1 MSVLVAFSATAC
13 SQPANIESGA
23 VSQEYPVTVN
33 EVTLNAK
40 PQKVAVLSGSLA
52 DVVLAMGYET
62 SLSLA
67 SDDCTQPDLQVLPKV
82 SATDTQSVISAGVDL
97 VLAETMDDSEK
108 QTLENAG
115 ITVLLLT
122 RAKNREDFER
132 LYAQVGTALNGGST
146 GYNVGVKAAQKIFS
160 SLDDLSR
167 LAPESN
173 TVVTACYISD
183 VNGSAVTGDEL
194 GSVMMSYIGL
204 TNIFKGL
211 TGGTF
216 TFDDLRLSDPT
227 MIFCSEDVRGQIM
240 QDAQY
245 ANLSAVKNGRVYAV
259 DPNYMNWQGKTV
271 YNACIDMMGLAYPE
285 LTEEN
290 SAALELDSELSET
303 EATASPSPAPE
314 YTAIESGT
322 EGDDVFAMQQRL
334 AELGYLTV
342 EYTGMY
348 GEVTMEAVKAFQKAN
363 GLTATGEADA
373 ETLTVLYSAEAKA
386 ADGAEATATPEPES
400 ETSTAEG
407 TVTIHEDAPLNQI
420 AANMEIQKTLCH
432 GAPFYVLGPIV
443 TDIAPGY
450 DHITSAI
457 GGTVAAMNGASF
469 LCYVTPAEHLRLPD
483 VDDVKEGIIAAR
495 IAAHA
500 ADIAKGVPH
509 AMDWDNEM
517 AVARKKLDWN
527 AMFDLAIDPEKARR
541 YRESSRPEKEDTCSM
556 CGNFCAV
563 KNMNRILDGEIVS
576 IFDE

>member
-1 MSVLVAFSATAC
+1 MTRKVRMPLLRRMLMDMKKWMRCAAAVVLSALVAFSATAC

-82 SATDTQSVISAGVDL
+82 SATDAQSVISAGVDL

-407 TVTIHEDAPLNQI
+407 TVTTHEDA
-420 AANMEIQKTLCH
+420 
-432 GAPFYVLGPIV
+432 
-443 TDIAPGY
+443 
-450 DHITSAI
+450 
-457 GGTVAAMNGASF
+457 
-469 LCYVTPAEHLRLPD
+469 
-483 VDDVKEGIIAAR
+483 
-495 IAAHA
+495 
-500 ADIAKGVPH
+500 
-509 AMDWDNEM
+509 
-517 AVARKKLDWN
+517 
-527 AMFDLAIDPEKARR
+527 
-541 YRESSRPEKEDTCSM
+541 
-556 CGNFCAV
+556 
-563 KNMNRILDGEIVS
+563 
-576 IFDE
+576 

>member
-1 MSVLVAFSATAC
+1 MRRILMDMKKWMRCAAAVVLSVLVAFSATAC

-82 SATDTQSVISAGVDL
+82 SATDAQSVISAGVDL

-314 YTAIESGT
+314 YTAIKSGT
-322 EGDDVFAMQQRL
+322 GGRRCVRDAAALSGAWLSDGGIHRHVWRSDDGGRKGVPERERAYGDRRSRCRD
-334 AELGYLTV
+334 
-342 EYTGMY
+342 
-348 GEVTMEAVKAFQKAN
+348 
-363 GLTATGEADA
+363 
-373 ETLTVLYSAEAKA
+373 
-386 ADGAEATATPEPES
+386 ADGALFRGGKSRRRCGSHGDAGAGIGNEYSGGHRDNTRRCVKFES
-400 ETSTAEG
+400 LKG
-407 TVTIHEDAPLNQI
+407 R
-420 AANMEIQKTLCH
+420 LCR
-432 GAPFYVLGPIV
+432 PFLY
-443 TDIAPGY
+443 
-450 DHITSAI
+450 
-457 GGTVAAMNGASF
+457 
-469 LCYVTPAEHLRLPD
+469 
-483 VDDVKEGIIAAR
+483 
-495 IAAHA
+495 
-500 ADIAKGVPH
+500 
-509 AMDWDNEM
+509 
-517 AVARKKLDWN
+517 
-527 AMFDLAIDPEKARR
+527 
-541 YRESSRPEKEDTCSM
+541 
-556 CGNFCAV
+556 
-563 KNMNRILDGEIVS
+563 
-576 IFDE
+576 

>member
-1 MSVLVAFSATAC
+1 MTRKVRMPLLRRMLMDMKKWMRCAAAVVLSVLVAFSATAC

-82 SATDTQSVISAGVDL
+82 SATDAQSVISAGVDL

-290 SAALELDSELSET
+290 SAALK
-303 EATASPSPAPE
+303 
-314 YTAIESGT
+314 SGT

-407 TVTIHEDAPLNQI
+407 TVTTHEDA
-420 AANMEIQKTLCH
+420 
-432 GAPFYVLGPIV
+432 
-443 TDIAPGY
+443 
-450 DHITSAI
+450 
-457 GGTVAAMNGASF
+457 
-469 LCYVTPAEHLRLPD
+469 
-483 VDDVKEGIIAAR
+483 
-495 IAAHA
+495 
-500 ADIAKGVPH
+500 
-509 AMDWDNEM
+509 
-517 AVARKKLDWN
+517 
-527 AMFDLAIDPEKARR
+527 
-541 YRESSRPEKEDTCSM
+541 
-556 CGNFCAV
+556 
-563 KNMNRILDGEIVS
+563 
-576 IFDE
+576 

>member
-1 MSVLVAFSATAC
+1 MRRILMDMKKWMRCAAAVVLSVLVAFSATAC

-82 SATDTQSVISAGVDL
+82 SATDAQSVISAGVDL

-314 YTAIESGT
+314 YTAIKSGT

-348 GEVTMEAVKAFQKAN
+348 GEVTMEAVKAFQKEE
-363 GLTATGEADA
+363 LHCQRI
-373 ETLTVLYSAEAKA
+373 LYDYLHLLERWKMQYAPK
-386 ADGAEATATPEPES
+386 TPEDTLDDRFVE
-400 ETSTAEG
+400 ACQMLDY
-407 TVTIHEDAPLNQI
+407 IEDL
-420 AANMEIQKTLCH
+420 
-432 GAPFYVLGPIV
+432 
-443 TDIAPGY
+443 TDILTFAELEVRVK
-450 DHITSAI
+450 
-457 GGTVAAMNGASF
+457 TVDMLQKDGMID
-469 LCYVTPAEHLRLPD
+469 RLEERL
-483 VDDVKEGIIAAR
+483 KR
-495 IAAHA
+495 T
-500 ADIAKGVPH
+500 
-509 AMDWDNEM
+509 
-517 AVARKKLDWN
+517 
-527 AMFDLAIDPEKARR
+527 
-541 YRESSRPEKEDTCSM
+541 EKEVDARDET
-556 CGNFCAV
+556 
-563 KNMNRILDGEIVS
+563 EIG
-576 IFDE
+576 

>member
-1 MSVLVAFSATAC
+1 MLMDMKKWIRCVTAVVLSALVALGTAAC

-33 EVTLNAK
+33 EVTLNSK

-82 SATDTQSVISAGVDL
+82 SATDAQSVISAGVDL
-97 VLAETMDDSEK
+97 VLAESMDDSEK
-108 QTLENAG
+108 QTLEDAG

-183 VNGSAVTGDEL
+183 INGSAVTGDQL
-194 GSVMMSYIGL
+194 GSVMLSYIGL

-216 TFDDLRLSDPT
+216 TFDDLKLSDPT
-227 MIFCSEDVRGQIM
+227 MIFCPDEVRTQILA
-240 QDAQY
+240 DTQY
-245 ANLSAVKNGRVYAV
+245 AKLSAVQNGRVYAI

-271 YNACIDMMGLAYPE
+271 YNACIEMMGLAYPE

-290 SAALELDSELSET
+290 SAALELDSGLSEA

-314 YTAIESGT
+314 YTAIASGT
-322 EGDDVFAMQQRL
+322 EGDEVFAMQQRL
-334 AELGYLTV
+334 SALGYLTV

-348 GEVTMEAVKAFQKAN
+348 GDMTVEAVKAFQTAN
-363 GLTATGEADA
+363 GLEATGEADVQ
-373 ETLTVLYSAEAKA
+373 TLTVLYSAEAKA
-386 ADGAEATATPEPES
+386 ADGTTAGASVENTVTAHDDTTTESSTES
-400 ETSTAEG
+400 E
-407 TVTIHEDAPLNQI
+407 
-420 AANMEIQKTLCH
+420 AA
-432 GAPFYVLGPIV
+432 
-443 TDIAPGY
+443 
-450 DHITSAI
+450 
-457 GGTVAAMNGASF
+457 
-469 LCYVTPAEHLRLPD
+469 
-483 VDDVKEGIIAAR
+483 
-495 IAAHA
+495 
-500 ADIAKGVPH
+500 
-509 AMDWDNEM
+509 
-517 AVARKKLDWN
+517 
-527 AMFDLAIDPEKARR
+527 
-541 YRESSRPEKEDTCSM
+541 
-556 CGNFCAV
+556 
-563 KNMNRILDGEIVS
+563 
-576 IFDE
+576 